1 MHETEL
7 LVWVFLASAGG
18 LLVLAQRLALPYPIF
33 LVAGGL
39 LLASVPGLPHVELAP
54 DLVLLILLPPLLYA
68 AAFFSSLRDL
78 RANLRPIS
86 QLSLGLVIA
95 TIFGVAVVAHAA
107 IDHLSWAA
115 AFTLGAV
122 LSPTDPT
129 AVSAIAR
136 RLNVPRRVMTVLEG
150 ESLINDSTAL
160 IAYKFA
166 VAAAVTGSFSAVDV
180 GMRFVV
186 NALAGVAI
194 GLAIGWLVAQARR
207 RVEDAPTEIAISLI
221 TAYLAYLPAE
231 ALGVS
236 SILAAVTTGI
246 YLGWRAPVLTTPQT
260 RIQLFAVWEILV
272 FVMNSVLFI
281 LVGLQ
286 LRTVLDGL
294 SGQSAGDLAAW
305 GAIAVG
311 TVVAVRM
318 IWVPILSVLPRLLS
332 RRVRERDPLPPW
344 PSTFLV
350 AYTGMRG
357 AVTLAAALALP
368 RLTDAGTPFPGR
380 EVIIFV
386 AFCVVVA
393 TVVIQGLS
401 LPPLLRVL
409 AIESDGSAEHEE
421 AKARMRAAEAA
432 LRRIEELAEEDWVRE
447 DTAERLRGL
456 YRYRRDRFK
465 ARFDEEDDGGYER
478 RSTDFQRL
486 RRELL
491 EAERSELLDLRQR
504 GVINDDVMH
513 RVERDLDLEDVRL
526 EI

>member
-7 LVWVFLASAGG
+7 VVWALLVAAGG
-18 LLVLAQRLALPYPIF
+18 LLVLAQRFTLPYPIF
-33 LVAGGL
+33 LVGGGL
-39 LLASVPGLPHVELAP
+39 LLALIPGLPDVELKP
-54 DLVLLILLPPLLYA
+54 RLVLLIMLPPLLYA

-78 RANLRPIS
+78 RANLRSIS
-86 QLSLGLVIA
+86 LLAVGLVVA
-95 TIFGVAVVAHAA
+95 TIVAVALVAHAA

-136 RLNVPRRVMTVLEG
+136 RLPVPRRVVTILEG

-166 VAAAVTGSFSAVDV
+166 VAAAVTGSFSAADV

-186 NALAGVAI
+186 NAVAGVAI
-194 GLAIGWLVAQARR
+194 GLAVGWAVAQVRR
-207 RVEDAPTEIAISLI
+207 RIDDPPTEIAISLV

-236 SILAAVTTGI
+236 SVLAAVTTGI
-246 YLGWRAPVLTTPQT
+246 YLGWKAPVLVTPET

-272 FVMNSVLFI
+272 FVLNSVLFI

-286 LRTVLDGL
+286 LRTVVDGL
-294 SGQSAGDLAAW
+294 SGESMGDLAAW
-305 GAIAVG
+305 GAIAVA
-311 TVVAVRM
+311 TVVAVRFL
-318 IWVPILSVLPRLLS
+318 WAPVVTVLPRMLS
-332 RRVRERDPLPPW
+332 RRLREEDPIPPW
-344 PSTFLV
+344 QNSFLV

-368 RLTDAGTPFPGR
+368 RVTDTGTPFPGR
-380 EVIIFV
+380 EVIIFL

-393 TVVIQGLS
+393 TVLLQGLS
-401 LPPLLRVL
+401 LPVLLAALRM
-409 AIESDGSAEHEE
+409 ESDGSAEHEE
-421 AKARMRAAEAA
+421 AKARLLAADAA
-432 LRRIEELAEEDWVRE
+432 LKRIDELEREDWVRE
-447 DTAERLRGL
+447 DTAERMRGL

-465 ARFDEEDDGGYER
+465 ARFDAEDDGGYER
-478 RSTDFQRL
+478 RSSDYQRL

-491 EAERSELLDLRQR
+491 DAERRELLNLRRR

>member
-1 MHETEL
+1 ML
-7 LVWVFLASAGG
+7 
-18 LLVLAQRLALPYPIF
+18 LALI
-33 LVAGGL
+33 
-39 LLASVPGLPHVELAP
+39 PGLPDVELDP
-54 DLVLLILLPPLLYA
+54 HLVLLIMLPPLLYA

-86 QLSLGLVIA
+86 LLAVGLVVA
-95 TIFGVAVVAHAA
+95 TIFAVAVVAHAA
-107 IDHLSWAA
+107 IDHLTWAA

-136 RLNVPRRVMTVLEG
+136 RLPVPRRVVTILEG

-166 VAAAVTGSFSAVDV
+166 VAAAVTGSFSAADV

-186 NALAGVAI
+186 NAVAGVAI
-194 GLAIGWLVAQARR
+194 GLAIGWAVAQVRR
-207 RVEDAPTEIAISLI
+207 RVEDPPTEIAISLT

-236 SILAAVTTGI
+236 SVLAAVTTGI
-246 YLGWRAPVLTTPQT
+246 YLGWKAPVLVTPQT

-272 FVMNSVLFI
+272 FVLNSVLFI

-294 SGQSAGDLAAW
+294 EGQSAGDLAAW
-305 GAIAVG
+305 AAIAVG
-311 TVVAVRM
+311 TVVVVRFL
-318 IWVPILSVLPRLLS
+318 WVPVGVVLPRVLS
-332 RRVRERDPLPPW
+332 RRVRESEPV
-344 PSTFLV
+344 PSWRNTFLV
-350 AYTGMRG
+350 GFTGMRG

-368 RLTDAGTPFPGR
+368 RVTDAGDPFPAR
-380 EVIIFV
+380 DVIVFL
-386 AFCVVVA
+386 AFCAVVA
-393 TVVIQGLS
+393 TVVVQGLS
-401 LPPLLRVL
+401 LPPLLKVLRV
-409 AIESDGSAEHEE
+409 EPDGSAEHEE
-421 AKARMRAAEAA
+421 AKARMLAAKAA
-432 LRRIEELAEEDWVRE
+432 LERIDELAEEDWVRE
-447 DTAERLRGL
+447 DTAERMRGA
-456 YRYRRDRFK
+456 YQYRRDRFK
-465 ARFDEEDDGGYER
+465 ARFDDEDDGGYDR
-478 RSTDFQRL
+478 RSSDYQRL

-491 EAERSELLDLRQR
+491 EAERHALLELRRR

-513 RVERDLDLEDVRL
+513 RVERDLDLEDARL